1 MRKECESKR
10 GPGGEDR
17 REGMASGIT
26 RQTARGKRQAA
37 SGKRQ
42 AASGKRQAASGRIG
56 CAKPRHGEFLPLAVF
71 PYIWD
76 LILYFEIFQALI

>member
-1 MRKECESKR
+1 MNRNVDRAAKTGGRAWQAVLR
-10 GPGGEDR
+10 GR
-17 REGMASGIT
+17 RQGASG
-26 RQTARGKRQAA
+26 KEQAA

-42 AASGKRQAASGRIG
+42 AASGKRPDWLRKAAAWGVFVTR
-56 CAKPRHGEFLPLAVF
+56 FF

>member
-1 MRKECESKR
+1 MNRNVDRAAKTGGRAWQAVLR
-10 GPGGEDR
+10 GR
-17 REGMASGIT
+17 RQGASG
-26 RQTARGKRQAA
+26 KEQAA

-42 AASGKRQAASGRIG
+42 AASGKRQAASGKRPDWLRKAAAWG
-56 CAKPRHGEFLPLAVF
+56 VFVTRFF

>member
-26 RQTARGKRQAA
+26 RQTA

-42 AASGKRQAASGRIG
+42 AASGKRQATGLAAQGRG
-56 CAKPRHGEFLPLAVF
+56 MGSFRHSLFF
-71 PYIWD
+71 PIYGI
-76 LILYFEIFQALI
+76 

>member
-1 MRKECESKR
+1 MNRNVDRAAKTGGRAWQAVLR
-10 GPGGEDR
+10 GR
-17 REGMASGIT
+17 REKAG
-26 RQTARGKRQAA
+26 GKEQAA

-42 AASGKRQAASGRIG
+42 AAGLPAQGRG
-56 CAKPRHGEFLPLAVF
+56 MGNFRHSLFF